1 MTLTEGMFG
10 DPEIAGIMGPA
21 ARLAAMLET
30 EAVLA
35 EVEAGLGI
43 IPGPAAA
50 RIAAVARGLR
60 PDPTA
65 IAAAAAG
72 TGIAAQALV
81 AALKAAAGANE
92 GFVHYG
98 ATSQDI
104 EDTALVL
111 QLGRALAVL
120 ETRLEAL
127 AARLGAAAADT
138 KALVIPAR
146 TRFQIAAPTTFGAKI
161 AVWRAPLARHLDRL
175 GELRP
180 RVLNVSLHGAA
191 GTGAALWPQGAEVR
205 RGVAGAL
212 GLGAPDLPW
221 HAARD
226 AIAELG
232 GWLALVTGSLG
243 KIGLDLVLLGQS
255 EVGEVAAGTG
265 GGSSTMPQK
274 SNPVAAEALVTLARL
289 NAGDLGTLHQAMI
302 HAQERDGSALGIE
315 WQILPQMLERTGAA
329 LRIGGNL
336 AASLAARP
344 ERIAARFA
352 ADRGAMLAEAV
363 GFLLAREMPRDAAL
377 GIVRQALVALAEDP
391 GETLAGAL
399 GRLMPGRDWADLL
412 DPARQTG
419 EAAHM
424 VDGATTTRPDSQGE
438 KR

>member
-127 AARLGAAAADT
+127 AARCLTSAPMG
-138 KALVIPAR
+138 
-146 TRFQIAAPTTFGAKI
+146 QI
-161 AVWRAPLARHLDRL
+161 
-175 GELRP
+175 
-180 RVLNVSLHGAA
+180 
-191 GTGAALWPQGAEVR
+191 
-205 RGVAGAL
+205 
-212 GLGAPDLPW
+212 
-221 HAARD
+221 
-226 AIAELG
+226 
-232 GWLALVTGSLG
+232 
-243 KIGLDLVLLGQS
+243 
-255 EVGEVAAGTG
+255 
-265 GGSSTMPQK
+265 
-274 SNPVAAEALVTLARL
+274 
-289 NAGDLGTLHQAMI
+289 
-302 HAQERDGSALGIE
+302 
-315 WQILPQMLERTGAA
+315 
-329 LRIGGNL
+329 
-336 AASLAARP
+336 
-344 ERIAARFA
+344 
-352 ADRGAMLAEAV
+352 
-363 GFLLAREMPRDAAL
+363 
-377 GIVRQALVALAEDP
+377 
-391 GETLAGAL
+391 
-399 GRLMPGRDWADLL
+399 
-412 DPARQTG
+412 
-419 EAAHM
+419 
-424 VDGATTTRPDSQGE
+424 
-438 KR
+438 